1 VQNIVKTILEE
12 KKLQKTP
19 CRIDVL
25 EALHQASTALSEQEI
40 KDRLHFDY
48 DRATLFRTLR
58 TFLENSLI
66 HQVVVH
72 KNEVKYALNQPHLQ
86 LEQQPGHAHFHCDK
100 CDRVFCLGAVSR
112 DLLNIPKGF
121 QVNSFEIMFNGFC
134 AQCRAN

>member
-1 VQNIVKTILEE
+1 VQKFSKIVLET

-25 EALHQASTALSEQEI
+25 EALNQASTALSEQEI

-66 HQVVVH
+66 HQVVVQ
-72 KNEVKYALNQPHLQ
+72 KNEVKYALNQLPLQ
-86 LEQQPGHAHFHCDK
+86 LEQQVGHAHFHCDK
-100 CDRVFCLGAVSR
+100 CNKVFCLDAVSR
-112 DLLNIPKGF
+112 DLLNIPKDF